1 MKHRNRLTFFY
12 VLALSLAV
20 VACGKGAKEEKSKV
34 SDMKIELE
42 KLRKEKASIDA
53 QIRQLEADIAKLD
66 PGAVQTAQKLVAF
79 DTVRIGDFRHFIE
92 LQGII
97 DAEGM
102 AYVSPKGAGGVVKAV
117 YVKTGQKVNRGQ
129 LVLKLD
135 DAVARQ
141 QVVLAQQSVAQL
153 RTRLAQAQTVY
164 ERYKGLWEQN
174 IGAEIQVINARADV
188 EALQSQLNAAN
199 AQVRLAQE
207 TANMS
212 NVYAEMSGT
221 IDMVNIKVGEFFSP
235 QTAANPA
242 MGIRIVNNTQLKM
255 VTEVPEN
262 YIARVKKGD
271 KVEVVIPEAS
281 RTYSSEISAV
291 GASIDPTKRS
301 FTVEAKLPRDEII
314 KPNQTATM
322 KILDYESKATI
333 AVPINIVQTDE
344 KGKYL
349 YVVENS
355 GGKLIARKRQVDV
368 GESYGGLMEIR
379 NGLKGGDVIITEGYH
394 TVYEGQLVTADV
406 I

>member
-271 KVEVVIPEAS
+271 QVEVVIPEAS

-301 FTVEAKLPRDEII
+301 FTVEAKLP
-314 KPNQTATM
+314 PATR
-322 KILDYESKATI
+322 SSSPTR
-333 AVPINIVQTDE
+333 PP
-344 KGKYL
+344 
-349 YVVENS
+349 
-355 GGKLIARKRQVDV
+355 R
-368 GESYGGLMEIR
+368 
-379 NGLKGGDVIITEGYH
+379 
-394 TVYEGQLVTADV
+394 
-406 I
+406 

>member
-1 MKHRNRLTFFY
+1 MKHRNRLTFLY
-12 VLALSLAV
+12 VVALSLAV
-20 VACGKGAKEEKSKV
+20 AACGKGAKEEKSKV

-53 QIRQLEADIAKLD
+53 QIRQLETDIAKLD
-66 PGAVQTAQKLVAF
+66 PGAVQTARKLDAF
-79 DTVRIGDFRHFIE
+79 DTVRIGDFQHFIE
-92 LQGII
+92 LQGMI

-129 LVLKLD
+129 MVLKLD

-153 RTRLAQAQTVY
+153 KTRLAQAQTVY

-174 IGAEIQVINARADV
+174 IGAEIQVINAKADV
-188 EALQSQLNAAN
+188 DALQSQLNAAN

-221 IDMVNIKVGEFFSP
+221 IDMVNVKVGEFFSP

-379 NGLKGGDVIITEGYH
+379 NGLKGGDVIITEGYQ